1 MGWENKQGEWIL
13 DFTASQYVQSK
24 KDCKWRQKWS
34 EFRVYLLADCRDTG
48 LSVNV
53 KLLPLLEQQS
63 GELGTVR
70 EEPGGG
76 GVN

>member
-1 MGWENKQGEWIL
+1 MKAEI
-13 DFTASQYVQSK
+13 
-24 KDCKWRQKWS
+24 S

-53 KLLPLLEQQS
+53 KLLLLLQQS
-63 GELGTVR
+63 RELGTVR